1 MNEENLFSFSR
12 EAMLK
17 RCPREFYLHTVYAFG
32 EYEVGA
38 ADSERNHVHLLKQLR
53 SVQSFKEALLLEVF
67 RKIFID
73 GLSFYDLK
81 RILLKEFF
89 AAKNDMLLGF
99 YETDHLQSPILSEF
113 YYDEVNIGDFFS
125 EIADE
130 LDSAAGNL
138 LGNDLFCH
146 LFEAPRQDFYPSAD
160 VASVHI
166 GNIKIY
172 FPLLGVI
179 NRAGEFF
186 CLNFCN
192 HAEYYETSAVL
203 DLFYC
208 QQKLHISPEFV
219 RHVFINDS
227 GMIRLEND
235 NSKFNIS
242 TVLDDIAR
250 RADSH
255 LNIAH
260 ELQTVTD
267 PFSIPSANDN
277 SLCTTCRFREFCM
290 G

>member
-1 MNEENLFSFSR
+1 MNEEFLFSFSR
-12 EAMLK
+12 EAMQK
-17 RCPREFYLHTVYAFG
+17 RCLREFYLHTIYSYG
-32 EYEVGA
+32 EYEVGSA
-38 ADSERNHVHLLKQLR
+38 AYDPNLVHLLKQLR
-53 SVQSFKEALLLEVF
+53 SVKSFKEALLGETF

-73 GLSFYDLK
+73 GAPFADLK
-81 RILLKEFF
+81 RILLNEFF
-89 AAKNDMLLGF
+89 NAKNDMLLGI
-99 YETDHLQSPILSEF
+99 YETDHLQSPILSQF

-125 EIADE
+125 DLADDLCSIAD
-130 LDSAAGNL
+130 NL
-138 LGNDLFCH
+138 LNNDLVNS
-146 LFEAPRQDFYPSAD
+146 LFNTERQDFYSVSG
-160 VASVHI
+160 VASVFL
-166 GNIKIY
+166 GRIKIH
-172 FPLLGVI
+172 FPLIGVI
-179 NRAGEFF
+179 KRAGVFY
-186 CLNFCN
+186 CLNFTDDEN
-192 HAEYYETSAVL
+192 FFETSAVL

-227 GMIRLEND
+227 GIIRLEND

-250 RADSH
+250 RVDAH

-277 SLCTTCRFREFCM
+277 SLCAICRFREFCN